1 MKKEEEEEGEEGLC
15 CCEYVNSR
23 GERSH
28 VAACC
33 CDCEDLDDAF
43 DRWAKRISAG
53 ASAVCETQ
61 VDELLLAIQDPLPTL
76 IPLNRLFM
84 KSVPSLIQG
93 VSIHSFDAF
102 TDKLLLQ
109 SK

>member
-1 MKKEEEEEGEEGLC
+1 MKKRAAKARRKKEEDEEDERLC

-43 DRWAKRISAG
+43 DRLAKRISARG
-53 ASAVCETQ
+53 IL
-61 VDELLLAIQDPLPTL
+61 DGLKM
-76 IPLNRLFM
+76 NF
-84 KSVPSLIQG
+84 
-93 VSIHSFDAF
+93 
-102 TDKLLLQ
+102 Q
-109 SK
+109 STKG

>member
-1 MKKEEEEEGEEGLC
+1 MRSASTLSFSDALQAAAGAAMKKRAGKARRRGREEEEEDEALC

-43 DRWAKRISAG
+43 DRSSEGVSAG
-53 ASAVCETQ
+53 GGSGAV
-61 VDELLLAIQDPLPTL
+61 
-76 IPLNRLFM
+76 
-84 KSVPSLIQG
+84 
-93 VSIHSFDAF
+93 VSEQRRHSGSPCVRPG
-102 TDKLLLQ
+102 L
-109 SK
+109 

>member
-1 MKKEEEEEGEEGLC
+1 MKKRAAKVRQKEEEEGESLC

-43 DRWAKRISAG
+43 DRSAERISARG
-53 ASAVCETQ
+53 G
-61 VDELLLAIQDPLPTL
+61 
-76 IPLNRLFM
+76 
-84 KSVPSLIQG
+84 G
-93 VSIHSFDAF
+93 V
-102 TDKLLLQ
+102 
-109 SK
+109 

>member
-1 MKKEEEEEGEEGLC
+1 MKKRAAKVRKKVEEEEDERLC

-43 DRWAKRISAG
+43 DRLAKRISAWG
-53 ASAVCETQ
+53 IL
-61 VDELLLAIQDPLPTL
+61 DGFKNELPVNKSLNTPSHTL
-76 IPLNRLFM
+76 HI
-84 KSVPSLIQG
+84 SE
-93 VSIHSFDAF
+93 
-102 TDKLLLQ
+102 
-109 SK
+109 